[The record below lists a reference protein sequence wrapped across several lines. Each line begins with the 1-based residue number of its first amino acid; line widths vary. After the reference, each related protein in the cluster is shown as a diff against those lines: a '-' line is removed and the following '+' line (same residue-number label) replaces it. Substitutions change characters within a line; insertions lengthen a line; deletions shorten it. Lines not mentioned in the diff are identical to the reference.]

1 MPTYIANFHVLFRDN
16 IWVDGYKEKRHS
28 YLIPSFLHSSFL
40 HSSFFIL
47 PAVCYLYIVYYG
59 LTRCEIKLT
68 VEGQTN

>member
-28 YLIPSFLHSSFL
+28 YLIPSF
-40 HSSFFIL
+40 FIL